1 MLCCSTNCLFYFFI
15 GCLCVWATWRQL
27 CCGSLKVLFHLRDL
41 ESSDVT
47 RKGLVRRRSVLAVVV
62 IHVPSE
68 FFWVLLGRVG
78 GLLSLFGLVV
88 FPCHRRPPFYDL
100 GCVSA
105 SNRRRCSCYVVGF
118 RLPLDLCLCCCFFL
132 GEDVLAA

>member
-1 MLCCSTNCLFYFFI
+1 
-15 GCLCVWATWRQL
+15 
-27 CCGSLKVLFHLRDL
+27 
-41 ESSDVT
+41 
-47 RKGLVRRRSVLAVVV
+47 VLAVVV

-105 SNRRRCSCYVVGF
+105 SNRRRCPCYAVGF
-118 RLPLDLCLCCCFFL
+118 RLPLDLCLCCCLFL
-132 GEDVLAA
+132 GEDVWRRSDAVMVVVMRGGDVVVVEVIQLWWWW